1 MADYAATFDIVRS
14 MRAIPVSLRSIVTV
28 AAILTIPFMPLSLT
42 EFSITDLLQRMADA
56 LV

>member
-1 MADYAATFDIVRS
+1 MADYAATFDTVRS
-14 MRAIPVSLRSIVTV
+14 MRAMPVSLRSIVTISALLV
-28 AAILTIPFMPLSLT
+28 VPFLPLYLT